1 MAPAA
6 QPVPQPQQPTQT
18 SLPLGVHYGGSA
30 IPPASGVSGTG
41 TFNGPWIIEQQSL
54 NIEYVRVPM
63 TQLTGGTGAID
74 VTLSSASMTHAVV
87 GTSLAVRATAS
98 WSKVSAVAAYPL
110 SGEYTQPQVFEFFP
124 VSSDPGGVSY
134 GDLNASTLGPMGTI
148 ATVLP
153 YYHRR
158 PMTNTERSYSDSE
171 SQYYLGLNSSACH
184 GYNFALNDPS
194 ALNNTITMGNQSWYF
209 NNYVHWAG
217 SRRFRG
223 AFLADNEYENA
234 LESGVE
240 GFQAISTYMIPG
252 AYSTATENLGR
263 IYDTIDQ
270 VADAVHNYKL
280 IRNGKLSANH
290 EILMDQCLAE
300 YNGTVPGLHCGYH
313 NTFSFNGIGE
323 YDKNRHDYSGAVGTP

>member
-54 NIEYVRVPM
+54 SIEYVRVPM
-63 TQLTGGTGAID
+63 TQLTGGTGALD
-74 VTLSSASMTHAVV
+74 VTLSSASMTHSVV
-87 GTSLAVRATAS
+87 GTSLAIRAQAS
-98 WSKVSAVAAYPL
+98 WSKVSSTEAYPL

-134 GDLNASTLGPMGTI
+134 GDLTVSTLGPMGTI
-148 ATVLP
+148 TTVLP

-158 PMTNTERSYSDSE
+158 LMTETEQGYTEVEGRHFLD
-171 SQYYLGLNSSACH
+171 LNSSSCF

-194 ALNNTITMGNQSWYF
+194 SLNNTITMGNQSWYF

-223 AFLADNEYENA
+223 AFLADMEYENA

-270 VADAVHNYKL
+270 VADAVHDYKL
-280 IRNGKLSANH
+280 VRNGKLSANH
-290 EILMDQCLAE
+290 NVQTNQCNNTAHD
-300 YNGTVPGLHCGYH
+300 TTPGLHCNYT
-313 NTFSFNGIGE
+313 NTFSFNGIGQ